1 MTVQQNV
8 RHSFG
13 EPTQTFGHLQ
23 LAALSLQ
30 FMHIKMRSMP
40 NHPSTQT
47 KKNGFTYPV
56 LETLAVYSCV
66 NQWSSLII
74 IICNIKPFFCT
85 VYCSKNVCWRSR
97 EFGCRTVRTFR
108 PQSDGAEVSWVR
120 SVVGPKCLDTF
131 VFLCGEIITSHH
143 MEKTDAGLVASESF
157 NYFKQFYHVS
167 MIASIFKCR

>member
-1 MTVQQNV
+1 LKFSGVTILQGVEFPIFLLIFEWALQQC
-8 RHSFG
+8 SA
-13 EPTQTFGHLQ
+13 T
-23 LAALSLQ
+23 AL
-30 FMHIKMRSMP
+30 
-40 NHPSTQT
+40 
-47 KKNGFTYPV
+47 PV
-56 LETLAVYSCV
+56 
-66 NQWSSLII
+66 

-167 MIASIFKCR
+167 TIASIFKCR